1 MAWDLS
7 NYEDVASLNK
17 WFQDNYP
24 MGSIRVYKEHFDPV
38 KAEVLFRCDL
48 YRDVNDAN
56 PAVVNWARG
65 KAEEYPRNMAR
76 WYIEDSATSVIGRSI
91 LLLKAAD
98 KTATKDSMEQVVR
111 SKTDMEQI
119 KVYKPLPKPIEI
131 PEGKPV
137 ANEPETVIW
146 DEVEVRAVDPQPA
159 FIQTIQESFNAEVID
174 KRCKHGSMIRKEGTA
189 AKTGKAYLGYVCGAA
204 SKKDQCEP
212 SWAKQVSGRWVFEDK
227 AVNYG

>member
-24 MGSIRVYKEHFDPV
+24 MGSIRVYKEHFDPL
-38 KAEVLFRCDL
+38 KAEILFRCDL

-65 KAEEYPRNMAR
+65 KAEDYPKNMAR
-76 WYIEDSATSVIGRSI
+76 WYVEDTSTSVIGRSI

-111 SKTDMEQI
+111 SKTDIEQI
-119 KVYKPLPKPIEI
+119 KVFKPLPKPIEI
-131 PEGKPV
+131 PEGKPLP
-137 ANEPETVIW
+137 NEPETVIW
-146 DEVEVRAVDPQPA
+146 DEVEVKAVDEQVD
-159 FIQTIQESFNAEVID
+159 FMQTLQESLNAEVID
-174 KRCKHGSMIRKEGTA
+174 MKCKHAAMISKRATPKAGRAYYGS
-189 AKTGKAYLGYVCGAA
+189 V
-204 SKKDQCEP
+204 
-212 SWAKQVSGRWVFEDK
+212 
-227 AVNYG
+227 

>member
-1 MAWDLS
+1 
-7 NYEDVASLNK
+7 
-17 WFQDNYP
+17 
-24 MGSIRVYKEHFDPV
+24 
-38 KAEVLFRCDL
+38 
-48 YRDVNDAN
+48 
-56 PAVVNWARG
+56 
-65 KAEEYPRNMAR
+65 MAR
-76 WYIEDSATSVIGRSI
+76 WYIEDTATSVIGRSI

-119 KVYKPLPKPIEI
+119 KVYKPLAKPIEI

-146 DEVEVRAVDPQPA
+146 DEVEVKAVDPQPA
-159 FIQTIQESFNAEVID
+159 FIQTIQESLNAEVID
-174 KRCKHGSMIRKEGTA
+174 KRCAHGSMIRKEGVSKA
-189 AKTGKAYLGYVCGAA
+189 GKPYCGYVCGAS

-212 SWAKQVSGRWVFEDK
+212 AWGKQVGGKWVFEDK

>member
-24 MGSIRVYKEHFDPV
+24 MGSIRVYKEHFDPL
-38 KAEVLFRCDL
+38 KAEILFRCDL

-65 KAEEYPRNMAR
+65 KAEDYPKNMAR
-76 WYIEDSATSVIGRSI
+76 WYVEDTSTSVIGRSI

-111 SKTDMEQI
+111 SKTDLEQI
-119 KVYKPLPKPIEI
+119 KVFKPIPKPIEI
-131 PEGKPV
+131 PEEKPLP
-137 ANEPETVIW
+137 NEPQTVVW
-146 DEVEVRAVDPQPA
+146 DEVEVKAVDEQVD
-159 FIQTIQESFNAEVID
+159 FMQTLQESLNAEVID
-174 KRCKHGSMIRKEGTA
+174 MKCKHGAMISKRGTS
-189 AKTGKAYLGYVCGAA
+189 KTGRAYYGYVCAA
-204 SKKDQCEP
+204 SPKSEQCEP
-212 SWAKQVSGRWVFEDK
+212 VWGKEMSGKWVFEDK
-227 AVNYG
+227 AVHYGK